1 MTMQE
6 SPQPKKTNPTIWVI
20 VAILVILLCCI
31 LVAAGLTGAYFLIRR
46 SGGLNNVTPLLPFSS
61 TPNQVGPGT
70 VPTLSSGPLVVEPFD
85 PSSGFYPALP
95 DLVPNWSGPTKP
107 STQNWSLNV
116 PANQPVL
123 IYLGWCTSTSQ
134 ILQQNDQQITWSLTV
149 DGQAVNVQK
158 LFASNEQQSGQVCNS
173 YVGIIR
179 NWTGTQH
186 KITTTMTVA
195 QKINDGWNDYAAGDY
210 TDVYNVTVTP

>member
-70 VPTLSSGPLVVEPFD
+70 VPTLASGPLVVEPFD